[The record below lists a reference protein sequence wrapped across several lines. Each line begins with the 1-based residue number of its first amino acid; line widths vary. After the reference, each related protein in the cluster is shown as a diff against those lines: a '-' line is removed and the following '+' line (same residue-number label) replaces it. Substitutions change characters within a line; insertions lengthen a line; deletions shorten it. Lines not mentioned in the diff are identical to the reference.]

1 MIAIKILEVVHRL
14 NGRLLITT
22 CLANLGKIKVHVLG
36 PFKAKQ
42 NGFLVHISYFIILK
56 RY

>member
-1 MIAIKILEVVHRL
+1 MIAIKIMEVVHRL
-14 NGRLLITT
+14 NGRLLITP

-42 NGFLVHISYFIILK
+42 NGFLVHISHFIILK